1 MKSPEKIERK
11 TPTTS
16 RRGKWWKRGKEEA
29 RRVVKKFRIQFRKC
43 LGEKLV
49 DVLADLAG
57 NEGDI
62 CILSGVINEGRMEG
76 GGGGGGRGDDVCV
89 LGMTFAP
96 K

>member
-1 MKSPEKIERK
+1 M
-11 TPTTS
+11 
-16 RRGKWWKRGKEEA
+16 EEA

-62 CILSGVINEGRMEG
+62 CILSGVISEEEEVGRG
-76 GGGGGGRGDDVCV
+76 RGSKRGGRG
-89 LGMTFAP
+89 
-96 K
+96 

>member
-16 RRGKWWKRGKEEA
+16 RRGKGRKEGA

-62 CILSGVINEGRMEG
+62 CILSGVISEERLEGEGEAREG
-76 GGGGGGRGDDVCV
+76 GGADVCV